1 VVAEAAEAAEAE
13 VAGVAGAAPA
23 AWAVRAMDLAGAWAV
38 PAMDLDGAVAKDGA
52 VEEDT
57 VTTVG
62 DMAGA
67 ADMALMAVAGATT
80 HGDGGVTSA
89 THLTLIDIRGS
100 GTAAYL
106 PRGSCRASPEAPE

>member
-1 VVAEAAEAAEAE
+1 MEAAAAEVVVAP
-13 VAGVAGAAPA
+13 VVVVAAPVA
-23 AWAVRAMDLAGAWAV
+23 AAVQAMDLAGEWAV